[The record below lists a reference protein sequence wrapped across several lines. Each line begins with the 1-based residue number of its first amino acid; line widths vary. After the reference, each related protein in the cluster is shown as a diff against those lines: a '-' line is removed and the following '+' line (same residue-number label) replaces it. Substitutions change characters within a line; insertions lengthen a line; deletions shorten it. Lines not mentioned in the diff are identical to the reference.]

1 MHNSIVIPNQNAEVL
16 GHPMSSTKALLRC
29 SIAAGP
35 VFLLIFAMEVIGR
48 PEFHFSQTEP
58 SLLSLGPWGWIQIAN
73 CVFAGLLTVGGAVG
87 VRRVLRSVKGGFAGP
102 LLLGVFGVCQAGEG
116 VFVVDPVGS
125 PEGMTFHGK
134 MHILFGMT
142 GFMALMASCFVFGY
156 MFFSRRQKGWSIF
169 CVLTG
174 FLFLSGFLSAASVQ
188 SGDTTRIQL
197 FLNLLFVLEWIWI
210 PSISG
215 RVLRN
220 HLMPPTA
227 QEMRRS

>member
-1 MHNSIVIPNQNAEVL
+1 MHNPIVIPNQNAEAL
-16 GHPMSSTKALLRC
+16 GRPMPSTKTLLLC

-35 VFLLIFAMEVIGR
+35 VFLLIFAMEVMGR
-48 PEFHFSQTEP
+48 PEFHFSHTEP

-73 CVFAGLLTVGGAVG
+73 SVFAGLLTVGGAVG

-102 LLLGVFGVCQAGEG
+102 LLLGVFGVCQAGGG
-116 VFVVDPVGS
+116 VFVVDPVHS
-125 PEGMTFHGK
+125 HASMTFHGK

-156 MFFSRRQKGWSIF
+156 MFFSRKQKAWGVF

-174 FLFLSGFLSAASVQ
+174 FLFLAGFLSAASIQ

-215 RVLRN
+215 RILRN
-220 HLMPPTA
+220 HNMPPTA
-227 QEMRRS
+227 QKLRRS